1 MAAGGELMTS
11 ITIADAVHMQTQF
24 AALNPPRQVM
34 SAVNT
39 ITTLAAVGGRVPTD
53 LITYVQ
59 GWIQRQQRVDRF
71 GKDAS

>member
-1 MAAGGELMTS
+1 MTS
-11 ITIADAVHMQTQF
+11 ISIQRAVEMQAEF

-53 LITYVQ
+53 LVTYVH
-59 GWIQRQQRVDRF
+59 GWIQRQQRVDRY
-71 GKDAS
+71 GKEASCQ